1 MKNIEVKGAKQHNLK
16 NIDVIIPRDKLTV
29 ITGLSGSGKS
39 SLAFDTL
46 YAEGQRRYVESL
58 SSYARQFLSVMDK
71 PDVDHINGLS
81 PAISIEQKSTSHNPR
96 STVGTVTEIYDYL
109 RLLYARVGTP
119 FCPDHGISLE
129 SQSIDQIVDKLF
141 KDEENERSIILCPI
155 VSQQKGEHL
164 ILLNDLKVRGFIRAK
179 INGEIIDLDNLPQLN
194 KNKKHDIDIVID
206 RLSITKKNKSRLSE
220 SIETALRESDGK
232 SWHRLIMLN
241 NNISFILHKPQL
253 SENIGACARAI
264 KNFNFQKMIVVD
276 PKPIYPNDKILATSV
291 GAKNIISKS
300 KNFDNLESALKNI
313 DVVIATSAR
322 FRNKNI
328 KHIQLEDLKKIDYK
342 KKVAF
347 LFGSEASGL
356 SNNEISYANYTLQIP
371 TNPDFKSLNLSHS
384 LIIIAQVV
392 HSVINS
398 KVSSFKKSKK
408 VKSASKKDI
417 LSMFNLCIKNLE
429 DIGFFKPKEKKPKM
443 LENLRNIFYRM
454 ELSSKETRILSSV
467 FASLGKKR

>member
-1 MKNIEVKGAKQHNLK
+1 MSK
-16 NIDVIIPRDKLTV
+16 
-29 ITGLSGSGKS
+29 
-39 SLAFDTL
+39 
-46 YAEGQRRYVESL
+46 
-58 SSYARQFLSVMDK
+58 
-71 PDVDHINGLS
+71 
-81 PAISIEQKSTSHNPR
+81 
-96 STVGTVTEIYDYL
+96 
-109 RLLYARVGTP
+109 
-119 FCPDHGISLE
+119 
-129 SQSIDQIVDKLF
+129 
-141 KDEENERSIILCPI
+141 
-155 VSQQKGEHL
+155 
-164 ILLNDLKVRGFIRAK
+164 
-179 INGEIIDLDNLPQLN
+179 
-194 KNKKHDIDIVID
+194 
-206 RLSITKKNKSRLSE
+206 
-220 SIETALRESDGK
+220 
-232 SWHRLIMLN
+232 

-300 KNFDNLESALKNI
+300 QNFDNLEYALKNI
-313 DVVIATSAR
+313 DVVVATSAR

-384 LIIIAQVV
+384 LIIIAQAV
-392 HSVINS
+392 HSIINS

-408 VKSASKKDI
+408 IKLASKKDI
-417 LSMFNLCIKNLE
+417 LSMINLCINNLE
-429 DIGFFKPKEKKPKM
+429 YIQFFKPKEKKPIM
-443 LENLRNIFYRM
+443 LQNLRNIFYRM